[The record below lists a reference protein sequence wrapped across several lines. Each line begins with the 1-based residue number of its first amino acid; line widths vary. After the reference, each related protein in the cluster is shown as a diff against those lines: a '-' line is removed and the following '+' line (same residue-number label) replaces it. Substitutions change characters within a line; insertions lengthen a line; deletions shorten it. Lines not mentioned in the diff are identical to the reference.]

1 MLIFDYPKLDRVPVK
16 TGSQINRHGDDYM
29 KTVVNTKMA
38 PGAIGPY
45 SQAIKAGGFLFISGQ
60 IPVDPATGNV
70 VEGGIEA
77 QTTQV
82 LENLTAILAD
92 QGLALDNVVKT
103 TVFLTD
109 LNDFLVM
116 NGIYG
121 NYFKGETPARA
132 TVQVSRLPKEV
143 IVEIDAIAVL

>member
-1 MLIFDYPKLDRVPVK
+1 
-16 TGSQINRHGDDYM
+16 M

-82 LENLTAILAD
+82 LENLTAILAN
-92 QGLALDNVVKT
+92 QGLAMDNVVKT

>member
-1 MLIFDYPKLDRVPVK
+1 
-16 TGSQINRHGDDYM
+16 M
-29 KTVVNTKMA
+29 KTVINTKMA

-60 IPVDPATGNV
+60 IPVNPLSNNV

-77 QTTQV
+77 QTIQV
-82 LENLTAILAD
+82 LENLTALLAD
-92 QGLALDNVVKT
+92 QGLTMDNVVKT

-109 LNDFLVM
+109 LDNFTVM

-121 NYFKGETPARA
+121 DYFKGETPARA

-143 IVEIDAIAVL
+143 MVEIDAIAVL

>member
-1 MLIFDYPKLDRVPVK
+1 
-16 TGSQINRHGDDYM
+16 M

-92 QGLALDNVVKT
+92 QGLAMDNVVKT

>member
-1 MLIFDYPKLDRVPVK
+1 
-16 TGSQINRHGDDYM
+16 M

-60 IPVDPATGNV
+60 IPIEPATNNIV
-70 VEGGIEA
+70 SGGIEA
-77 QTTQV
+77 QTNQV

-92 QGLALDNVVKT
+92 QGLTMDNVVKT

-109 LNDFLVM
+109 LDDFPVV
-116 NGIYG
+116 NAIYG
-121 NYFKGETPARA
+121 NYFVGETPARA
-132 TVQVSRLPKEV
+132 TIQVSRLPKEV
-143 IVEIDAIAVL
+143 MVEIDAIAVL